1 VNGAILRAIMSR
13 SSAILGRYGCA
24 MGATNMAVSKIGAL
38 EGLGCAIAAAAFM
51 LADVQPSHAQGMA
64 SGALALHGSAVPDGL
79 AAMVQVR
86 VPFGDAKLSKR
97 DRRDRRS
104 RRMITLTLGTSWRD
118 QTGSPDFTGPRYV
131 SALEAGVTFDG
142 DPVVQ
147 LGSVDLVKTDD
158 DKE

>member
-1 VNGAILRAIMSR
+1 MDMS
-13 SSAILGRYGCA
+13 
-24 MGATNMAVSKIGAL
+24 VSRIGAL
-38 EGLGCAIAAAAFM
+38 HGFGCVIAAAAFM
-51 LADVQPSHAQGMA
+51 LGDVQPSHAQGMA

-79 AAMVQVR
+79 AAMVQLR
-86 VPFGDAKLSKR
+86 VPFGYANPSKR

-142 DPVVQ
+142 DPVVK
-147 LGSVDLVKTDD
+147 LGTVDLVKTDD
-158 DKE
+158 DPE